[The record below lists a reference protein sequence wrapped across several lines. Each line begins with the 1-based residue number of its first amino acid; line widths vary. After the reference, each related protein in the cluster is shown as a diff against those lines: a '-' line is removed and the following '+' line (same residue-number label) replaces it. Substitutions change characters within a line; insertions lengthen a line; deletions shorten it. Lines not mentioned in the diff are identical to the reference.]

1 VPDRRR
7 RYHPGMDKSKNP
19 PGSSGN
25 PAKHPHPIRPDV
37 PPGASPKEI
46 AERLNSL
53 RDRTGKPGTPK
64 P

>member
-1 VPDRRR
+1 
-7 RYHPGMDKSKNP
+7 MDKSKTSP
-19 PGSSGN
+19 AGPGN
-25 PAKHPHPIRPDV
+25 PAKHPHPIRPDL

-53 RDRTGKPGTPK
+53 RDRAGKPGSPK